1 MKYSIPCDKEAKIH
15 FSCFTI
21 LVNCFSHHI
30 FSECS
35 VLLSHMW
42 VIFQVGDGTNFI
54 LVFSGALLNAA
65 EELLRMVNSFK
76 TIIHPSGSGICI

>member
-1 MKYSIPCDKEAKIH
+1 MAKIH
-15 FSCFTI
+15 FLCFTI
-21 LVNCFSHHI
+21 LVNCINPCFSHHI

-42 VIFQVGDGTNFI
+42 VILQVGDGTNFI

-76 TIIHPSGSGICI
+76 TIIHPSGSGMSIPF